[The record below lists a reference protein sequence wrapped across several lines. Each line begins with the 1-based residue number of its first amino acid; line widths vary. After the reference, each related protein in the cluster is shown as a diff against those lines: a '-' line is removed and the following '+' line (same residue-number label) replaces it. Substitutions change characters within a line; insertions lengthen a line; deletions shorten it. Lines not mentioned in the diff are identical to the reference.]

1 VDQVDPIKI
10 GRPKGHI
17 MKNVLLK
24 LWKEESGQDLVEY
37 VLLATL
43 VSLSAMAIMGT
54 FASAIS
60 QTFTKAAVEFMAAI

>member
-1 VDQVDPIKI
+1 
-10 GRPKGHI
+10 

-54 FASAIS
+54 FAGAIS
-60 QTFTKAAVEFMAAI
+60 QTFAKAATEFIAAI